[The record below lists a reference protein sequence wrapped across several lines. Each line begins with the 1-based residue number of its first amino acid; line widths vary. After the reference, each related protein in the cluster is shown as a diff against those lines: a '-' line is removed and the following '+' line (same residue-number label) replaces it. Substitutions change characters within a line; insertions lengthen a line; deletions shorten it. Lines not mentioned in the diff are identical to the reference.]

1 MSKEIHEKKEKS
13 KEELLKK
20 LDEVYSYIRD
30 TIESEA
36 FLNGDVDLFLDDVVS
51 MCANMDRE
59 YDIVYDPDGYETGY
73 NKTTHVISD
82 FGVDKLKMI
91 SSRR

>member
-1 MSKEIHEKKEKS
+1 MDREIYEKKEKS

-20 LDEVYSYIRD
+20 LDDVYNYIRD

-36 FLNGDVDLFLDDVVS
+36 FLKDDVDSFLDNVVS

-73 NKTTHVISD
+73 NKTTHVIND
-82 FGVDKLKMI
+82 YGVDKLKMI